1 MTNPPLPLLP
11 ELTLIQELDP
21 RQNPLRAEFEDWYVL
36 NVFDLK
42 RDPIGSDR
50 CSHQWKAW
58 KAARAMYTKGQAEGA
73 ESCRAAGGQG
83 DGWYASRSCEEKL
96 RLLIDSLRV
105 EASIASNGYT
115 FGQEAANRRSG
126 EIADKIEVILNAQPP
141 ADPSIAVGEARCW
154 RYNFAPEL
162 GIGEASQWFT
172 LPNLTPPSK
181 LKPGITVEYA
191 YTTPRT
197 GRVSVDDAMVE
208 RALRAYIRVRGNSR
222 STIAV
227 KQTQA
232 MRAALTTALAGPTN
246 DAEAG
251 R

>member
-141 ADPSIAVGEARCW
+141 ADPSIAVGEAVAW
-154 RYNFAPEL
+154 L
-162 GIGEASQWFT
+162 IEAEG
-172 LPNLTPPSK
+172 LPDITMMSKETADWHRKRGDKVTP
-181 LKPGITVEYA
+181 L

-197 GRVSVDDAMVE
+197 GRVSEEMLDDAW
-208 RALRAYIRVRGNSR
+208 
-222 STIAV
+222 IAF
-227 KQTQA
+227 QDA
-232 MRAALTTALAGPTN
+232 NGGRHPCREGLRAALTAALAGPTN
-246 DAEAG
+246 DDEAG